1 MPGLRVLLGS
11 ATPGAAQ
18 GGAKEQKAGCNPSP
32 VSFIDSLICWTSVLF
47 GRAECYS
54 DIDPY
59 FVINQ
64 KQLARPTVT
73 FRL

>member
-11 ATPGAAQ
+11 ATPGAGQ
-18 GGAKEQKAGCNPSP
+18 GGAKEQKAGCKPSP

-54 DIDPY
+54 DIRSLLCY
-59 FVINQ
+59 KSETTGSTNC
-64 KQLARPTVT
+64 
-73 FRL
+73 